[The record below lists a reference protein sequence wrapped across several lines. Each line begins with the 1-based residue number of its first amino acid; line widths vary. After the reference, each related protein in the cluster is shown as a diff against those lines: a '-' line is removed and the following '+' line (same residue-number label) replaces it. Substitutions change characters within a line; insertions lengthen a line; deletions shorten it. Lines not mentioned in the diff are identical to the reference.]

1 MKFTLIYENL
11 RIALGSIRTSLLRT
25 ILTILIIS
33 IGITALIGILTAISS
48 IEAAIS
54 SKFTGMGAN
63 SFTIENRGMNVQ
75 IGKRK
80 LRNKRYGFISY
91 KEAMRFK
98 DEFTFPSVVTV
109 SHTASGAATIKHESD
124 KSNPNVRVIGVD
136 ENFLDVEGHKLLH
149 GRNFTS
155 QEIED
160 NRYVAV
166 LGSALAKKIFPDRIN
181 PIDKVIAIGG
191 AKYRV
196 IGTLEEKGSGFGA
209 QGDNIL
215 LLPLTNVRQVFSRP
229 KMTYKIVVKAND
241 SQQIDGAISEATGLF
256 RVIRRLTVHDE
267 DNFNINKSDN
277 LSRLLIESTGDVTFV
292 AAIVGLI
299 TLLGAAIGLMNIML
313 VAVAERTREIGI
325 RKALGASNKAIRNQF
340 LFESIIIGQ
349 LGGLVGIVLGVF
361 VGNLMSMALQA
372 DFIVPWIWVVVG
384 VVVCLVVGVVSG
396 LIPAIKASKL
406 DPIDSLRYE

>member
-1 MKFTLIYENL
+1 MKLILIYENL
-11 RIALGSIRTSLLRT
+11 RIALGSIRTNLLRT
-25 ILTILIIS
+25 VLTILIIG

-80 LRNKRYGFISY
+80 LRNKRYGFISF
-91 KEAMRFK
+91 KEAMQFK
-98 DEFTFPSVVTV
+98 DEYEFPSIVAV
-109 SHTASGAATIKHESD
+109 SHTASGAATVKHESD
-124 KSNPNVRVIGVD
+124 KSNPNVMVMGVD
-136 ENFLDVEGHKLLH
+136 ENFLDVEGHNLIH
-149 GRNFTS
+149 GRNFTT
-155 QEIED
+155 QDILD

-166 LGSALAKKIFPDRIN
+166 LGSALVKKIFPDNSN
-181 PIDKVIAIGG
+181 PIDKVIATGG
-191 AKYRV
+191 AKYRI
-196 IGTLEEKGSGFGA
+196 IGVLEEKGSGFGA
-209 QGDNIL
+209 QSDNIL

-229 KMTYKIVVKAND
+229 NMSYKIVVKAND
-241 SQQIDGAISEATGLF
+241 SQQVDGAISEATGLF

-277 LSRLLIESTGDVTFV
+277 LSRLLIESTGSVTLV
-292 AAIVGLI
+292 ASIIGLI

-325 RKALGASNKAIRNQF
+325 RKAMGANTKAIRNQF

-349 LGGLVGIVLGVF
+349 LGGLLGTVLGILI
-361 VGNLMSMALQA
+361 GNLMSMALQA
-372 DFIVPWIWVVVG
+372 DFIVPWNWVILG
-384 VVVCLVVGVVSG
+384 VVVCLVVGLASG
-396 LIPAIKASKL
+396 LMPAMKASKL